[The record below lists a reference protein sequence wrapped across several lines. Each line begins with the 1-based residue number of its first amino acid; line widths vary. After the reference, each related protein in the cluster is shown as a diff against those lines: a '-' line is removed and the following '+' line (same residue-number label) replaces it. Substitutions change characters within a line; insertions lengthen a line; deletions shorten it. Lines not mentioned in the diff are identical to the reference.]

1 MEMLDTILRLECV
14 VAGLSSNST
23 DQRKKTMSALRI
35 TFSKMDWSMINP
47 FSNN

>member
-14 VAGLSSNST
+14 VAGLSSNCT
-23 DQRKKTMSALRI
+23 DQKEKTMCALRI
-35 TFSKMDWSMINP
+35 TFSKTDSSMINP

>member
-14 VAGLSSNST
+14 VAGLSSNCT
-23 DQRKKTMSALRI
+23 DQKKKTMSALRI
-35 TFSKMDWSMINP
+35 TFSKTDWSMINP